1 MAHSPVEQQN
11 EIDNEILQL
20 RHSVERHGPQESRT
34 NRRVTIDAPPD
45 NTLLRE
51 LMDEIRDLRV
61 QVNGLSRQTQLP
73 MGERTRISQDFLPHP
88 LDLTYGRSYQDIR
101 NQPGNA
107 LTFLTL
113 KDALNMIPE
122 IDGTSRGRVYE
133 FLNAKAILCT
143 KFKGKAMMDFRT
155 RDIINFEQLKRELEK
170 EYLSKRSTTHLQLE
184 FNSLKQKPNES
195 AQEFGRRT
203 DNIAMELYE
212 SMEEG
217 KNHTI
222 EQQRAILE
230 NIKEQALYNYQNGL
244 HDEIKLIVRSQRY
257 QTIQEAIAGATV
269 EEKTRGPSMR
279 TLTYRNRSV
288 FKTHT
293 PSPRCEKCGKI
304 GHYGHECRTSR
315 FSNRYTLPKPERQ
328 PRIQLKNSVAIAKR

>member
-45 NTLLRE
+45 NTLIRE

-73 MGERTRISQDFLPHP
+73 MGERTRLSQDFLPHP

-113 KDALNMIPE
+113 KDARNMIPE

-133 FLNAKAILCT
+133 FLNASTYAIKNIHPADEHSLLEAILCT

-170 EYLSKRSTTHLQLE
+170 EYLSKRSTAHLQLE
-184 FNSLKQKPNES
+184 FNSLKQKPNEN

-217 KNHTI
+217 KNHTV

-257 QTIQEAIAGATV
+257 QTI
-269 EEKTRGPSMR
+269 
-279 TLTYRNRSV
+279 
-288 FKTHT
+288 
-293 PSPRCEKCGKI
+293 
-304 GHYGHECRTSR
+304 
-315 FSNRYTLPKPERQ
+315 
-328 PRIQLKNSVAIAKR
+328 